1 MKENIKGRKAQGL
14 PINTIIIAILAI
26 AVLFVILFVF
36 FRKGGEFTQ
45 ATSDCVAQGG
55 TCVSGGCSV
64 DSIRVMTGRCA
75 DGSVCCR
82 TLFKKA
88 KGESCALDSEC
99 ETGLSCMITAS
110 GAGSCI

>member
-1 MKENIKGRKAQGL
+1 MNTTPQDRKAQGL

-55 TCVSGGCSV
+55 ECVTGGCGENSIRVVTGRCPQEQTCCRALVKIESGGSCTFDSECVSGKC
-64 DSIRVMTGRCA
+64 D
-75 DGSVCCR
+75 
-82 TLFKKA
+82 
-88 KGESCALDSEC
+88 
-99 ETGLSCMITAS
+99 
-110 GAGSCI
+110 AGKCH